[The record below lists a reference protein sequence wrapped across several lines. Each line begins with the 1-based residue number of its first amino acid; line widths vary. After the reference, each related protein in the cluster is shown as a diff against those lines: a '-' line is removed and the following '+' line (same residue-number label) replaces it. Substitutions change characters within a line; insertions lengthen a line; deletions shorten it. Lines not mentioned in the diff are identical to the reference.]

1 VSRWAALAA
10 LLLCCATPASA
21 DEGLRVLLMRP
32 EDRELVTRV
41 EGQTRDLGIRL
52 EVQGTRETADSLLDP
67 VAIAALARARGARF
81 VVQVERV
88 PQGGLE
94 VRVYDARRRSLRRR
108 SVPARANGE
117 RFASSAE
124 LEAAALVLRGELSEL
139 IHADVEPEPPTA
151 AGSTA
156 AGSRGGGV
164 DTGGAAA
171 TASAGSRNTP
181 TPATPRADND
191 AGAQP
196 EPGPEPEPEPEDED
210 DSEDAAPPDAPGEA
224 LASRRDLWTLRAAA
238 RGSIPVRGH
247 VAPGVVIGLRAPLDW
262 LELGV
267 QASSSLPLVL
277 SSARDGIEIE
287 LWRHALAAEALA
299 TLPLTRHLRLVL
311 GVQAGIVLYARSTG
325 PVALP
330 LEATG
335 SRLSWNATLGA
346 QAELQW
352 LLARPFGVALAL
364 GADGVLPRTRFAY
377 EPADLLAQP
386 REIAALG
393 PVEPWATAGFLWLF
407 R

>member
-1 VSRWAALAA
+1 VSRWVGLAA
-10 LLLCCATPASA
+10 MLLCFSTPAAAS
-21 DEGLRVLLMRP
+21 EGWRVLLMRP

-52 EVQGTRETADSLLDP
+52 EVLSAGETTDSLRDP
-67 VAIAALARARGARF
+67 ERIAALARARGARF

-108 SVPARANGE
+108 IVPARANGE

-139 IHADVEPEPPTA
+139 IQADATPEPPTA
-151 AGSTA
+151 AGTTA
-156 AGSRGGGV
+156 ADSRGGGSS
-164 DTGGAAA
+164 TGGAAA
-171 TASAGSRNTP
+171 TAT
-181 TPATPRADND
+181 TPAGARSRPAPASARTEND
-191 AGAQP
+191 ATARPDPDP
-196 EPGPEPEPEPEDED
+196 EREEDDGPEE
-210 DSEDAAPPDAPGEA
+210 AAPPDPPGKA

-238 RGSIPVRGH
+238 RGSIPIGGH
-247 VAPGVVIGLRAPLDW
+247 VAPGVAIGLRAPLDW

-267 QASSSLPLVL
+267 QASSSLPLLL

-299 TLPLTRHLRLVL
+299 TLPLTRRLRLVL
-311 GVQAGIVLYARSTG
+311 GVQAGVVLYARSTG

-335 SRLSWNATLGA
+335 SRFSWNATLGA
-346 QAELQW
+346 QVELQW
-352 LLARPFGVALAL
+352 LLARHFGVALAL
-364 GADGVLPRTRFAY
+364 GADAVLPRTRFAY
-377 EPADLLAQP
+377 ESADVLAPP